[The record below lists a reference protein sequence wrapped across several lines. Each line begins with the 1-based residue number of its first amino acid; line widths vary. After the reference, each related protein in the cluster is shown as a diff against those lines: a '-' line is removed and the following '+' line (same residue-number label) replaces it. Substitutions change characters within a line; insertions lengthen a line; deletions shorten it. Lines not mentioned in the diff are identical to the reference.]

1 MVGWQPENVQAVY
14 VQGVTVDLTTFAA
27 LVRIDF
33 KRVTCLKSQNERD
46 SIPTTFALPPTKRA
60 SPSLLSLWKPSLAPQ
75 HAFRF

>member
-1 MVGWQPENVQAVY
+1 VVGWQPENAQAVY

-46 SIPTTFALPPTKRA
+46 
-60 SPSLLSLWKPSLAPQ
+60 
-75 HAFRF
+75 